1 VSDTMAKSV
10 LEPLNKLLEANDRLG
25 NAIHGTKQIWPYVDK
40 CWIDRMGEPTKLLAD
55 HRLKNDP
62 CPDASRS

>member
-1 VSDTMAKSV
+1 VSDRTV
-10 LEPLNKLLEANDRLG
+10 LEPLNRLLEANDRLH

-40 CWIDRMGEPTKLLAD
+40 CWIDGMSDPTKLLSD

-62 CPDASRS
+62 SSDASG